1 MASPEH
7 TDPRATL
14 RSGLPDCYLT
24 PEDLA
29 VMFKLP
35 SVETLYAWR
44 RKGIGPTG
52 FRVGKYVRYDP
63 TAVREW
69 VARQTALPDTA

>member
-1 MASPEH
+1 MASPEP
-7 TDPRATL
+7 TDPRAIL

-24 PEDLA
+24 PEDLT

-35 SVETLYAWR
+35 SVETLYQWR

-52 FRVGKYVRYDP
+52 FRVGKYIRYDP
-63 TAVREW
+63 AVVARW
-69 VARQTALPDTA
+69 VAEQTASDAA

>member
-1 MASPEH
+1 MDS
-7 TDPRATL
+7 DPRTTL

-35 SVETLYAWR
+35 SAETIFAWR

-52 FRVGKYVRYDP
+52 FRVGKYIRFDP
-63 TAVREW
+63 AVVARW
-69 VARQTALPDTA
+69 VAAQTDAEAA

>member
-1 MASPEH
+1 MASPQH
-7 TDPRATL
+7 TDPRTAL

-35 SVETLYAWR
+35 SVETLYQWR

-52 FRVGKYVRYDP
+52 FRVGKYIRYDP
-63 TAVREW
+63 AT
-69 VARQTALPDTA
+69 VARWVTEQTAAEAA

>member
-1 MASPEH
+1 MATPEH
-7 TDPRATL
+7 TDPRAAL

-52 FRVGKYVRYDP
+52 FRVGKYIRYDP
-63 TAVREW
+63 TV
-69 VARQTALPDTA
+69 VARWVTEQTDVEAA